1 MKSGVADSL
10 LPLPEATPTGRR
22 LGRGSVALLVGLQ
35 LLLVACVVAGLYFS
49 GQHLRGVV
57 LDHIR
62 SHAQVQA
69 HNLEDSMTQSF
80 NLLDMHL
87 RALVAEHP
95 EIQYAEQGVA
105 PRDLE
110 KALTALQ
117 NKLPYVRS
125 LSVLERSGRVLAST
139 QAANIGQQPALEP
152 LLPHVAPHTP
162 GVLRFG
168 VPWRGRDFADGSPW
182 PSTPGPE
189 ASSHARDAGFFPVTL
204 VLPEA
209 PQWTIVAAINSDYFI
224 NQALNHEAMPALR
237 HQLYTDQGTLLLSTA
252 EDDLPGTVLDGARL
266 AAVLERQVGVA
277 QWPGPRGDAWLVAF
291 RASRNYPWF
300 VQSQASSTQV
310 LQPWR
315 RDMRQLA
322 LLAGL
327 TLVLVLLTTGA
338 LTWRVRRSLQRE
350 EQRLEETRLAA
361 SVFAHSNDF
370 IVITD
375 RQGRIVTVNP
385 AFERGTGFSAAEAA
399 GCLLGQLSPTH
410 PVPAHFDAMWA
421 AMAAEGA
428 WQGEVIDWRKDG
440 TPLTG
445 WLTVNAIRDSAGRV
459 VNYVGVLHDLSRL
472 RADEATIR
480 KLSLAVEQS
489 PTSILITSTAPAIE
503 YANPHFLY
511 TTGYTLAEVLGA
523 NPRLLQSGQTSPAT
537 YQAMWAQL
545 RAGKVWQG
553 EFVNRRKSGA
563 LYTESATIA
572 PLVDDQGQI
581 THYLGI
587 KQDIT
592 AAKEAEKALRLA
604 ASVVANTHE
613 GVMVCDA
620 AQRIIEVNPAFTR
633 ITGYSAAEVL
643 GRKPSL
649 LSSGR
654 RSREQYPAMWQALNQ
669 HGHWQGEFW
678 NRHKDGS
685 LYAAASTINAL
696 RDADGQVTHYVS
708 VFSDIT
714 ERKHQQEQLER
725 LAHFD
730 PLTGL
735 PNRALLADR
744 LQQGLARAQRA
755 RQGLAVCFMDLDG
768 FKAVNDAHGHD
779 AGDDLLAEVARRLQG
794 SIRAGD
800 TAARLGGD
808 EFVLL
813 LGGLHHPRECEDT
826 ARRVLHAVALPIEV
840 EGHTVHVSASMG
852 ISVFPRDGSDAEQ
865 LLRQADQA
873 MYQAKQRGRNRYVL
887 YAPGMAEADPG
898 SA

>member
-1 MKSGVADSL
+1 M
-10 LPLPEATPTGRR
+10 PEATPAGRR

-35 LLLVACVVAGLYFS
+35 LLLVASVLAGLYFS
-49 GQHLRGVV
+49 GQHLRGVA
-57 LDHIR
+57 LDHMR
-62 SHAQVQA
+62 SHAQVQT
-69 HNLEDSMTQSF
+69 HNLEDSLTQSF

-87 RALVAEHP
+87 RALAAEHP

-110 KALTALQ
+110 NALTALQ

-125 LSVLERSGRVLAST
+125 LSVLARSGRVLAST
-139 QAANIGQQPALEP
+139 QAANIGLQPGLEP
-152 LLPHVAPHTP
+152 LLPRVAPHTP

-168 VPWRGRDFADGSPW
+168 APWRGRDFADGSLW
-182 PSTPGPE
+182 PATPGPGE
-189 ASSHARDAGFFPVTL
+189 APDARDAGFFPITL

-224 NQALNHEAMPALR
+224 NQALNHEVVPALR
-237 HQLYTDQGTLLLSTA
+237 HQLYTDDGTLLLSTA
-252 EDDLPGTVLDGARL
+252 EDDLPGTVLDGVRL
-266 AAVLERQVGVA
+266 AAALEHQVGVA
-277 QWPGPRGDAWLVAF
+277 QWPGPRGDTWLVAF

-300 VQSQASSTQV
+300 VQSQASSAQV
-310 LQPWR
+310 LQAWR

-327 TLVLVLLTTGA
+327 SLLLVLLTTGA

-350 EQRLEETRLAA
+350 EQRLEENRLAA
-361 SVFAHSNDF
+361 SVFAHSSDF

-375 RQGRIVTVNP
+375 RQGRIVAVNP

-399 GCLLGQLSPTH
+399 GCLPGHLSPTR
-410 PVPAHFDAMWA
+410 PVPAHFDAMWTA
-421 AMAAEGA
+421 IAAEGA

-489 PTSILITSTAPAIE
+489 PTSIVITSTAPAIE
-503 YANPHFLY
+503 YANPHFFR
-511 TTGYTLAEVLGA
+511 TTGYTPAEVLGA
-523 NPRLLQSGQTSPAT
+523 NPRVLQSGQTSPAT
-537 YQAMWAQL
+537 YQAMWAEL
-545 RAGKVWQG
+545 VAGRVWQG
-553 EFVNRRKSGA
+553 EFVNRRKSGV

-572 PLVDDQGQI
+572 PLVDDQGRI

-620 AQRIIEVNPAFTR
+620 MQRIIEVNPAFTR
-633 ITGYSAAEVL
+633 ITGYPAAEAL

-654 RSREQYPAMWQALNQ
+654 RSREQYPAMWQALHQ

-678 NRHKDGS
+678 NRHKSGS

-708 VFSDIT
+708 VFSDVT

-744 LQQGLARAQRA
+744 LQQALARAQRA

-813 LGGLHHPRECEDT
+813 LGGLRHPRECEDT
-826 ARRVLHAVALPIEV
+826 VRRVLHAVALPIEV
-840 EGHTVHVSASMG
+840 EGHTVHVSGSMG
-852 ISVFPRDGSDAEQ
+852 ITVYPQDGRDAEQ

-887 YAPGMAEADPG
+887 YAPGMAGAGPG
-898 SA
+898 AA

>member
-1 MKSGVADSL
+1 M
-10 LPLPEATPTGRR
+10 
-22 LGRGSVALLVGLQ
+22 
-35 LLLVACVVAGLYFS
+35 
-49 GQHLRGVV
+49 
-57 LDHIR
+57 
-62 SHAQVQA
+62 
-69 HNLEDSMTQSF
+69 
-80 NLLDMHL
+80 
-87 RALVAEHP
+87 
-95 EIQYAEQGVA
+95 
-105 PRDLE
+105 
-110 KALTALQ
+110 
-117 NKLPYVRS
+117 
-125 LSVLERSGRVLAST
+125 
-139 QAANIGQQPALEP
+139 
-152 LLPHVAPHTP
+152 
-162 GVLRFG
+162 
-168 VPWRGRDFADGSPW
+168 
-182 PSTPGPE
+182 
-189 ASSHARDAGFFPVTL
+189 
-204 VLPEA
+204 
-209 PQWTIVAAINSDYFI
+209 
-224 NQALNHEAMPALR
+224 
-237 HQLYTDQGTLLLSTA
+237 
-252 EDDLPGTVLDGARL
+252 
-266 AAVLERQVGVA
+266 
-277 QWPGPRGDAWLVAF
+277 
-291 RASRNYPWF
+291 
-300 VQSQASSTQV
+300 
-310 LQPWR
+310 
-315 RDMRQLA
+315 
-322 LLAGL
+322 
-327 TLVLVLLTTGA
+327 
-338 LTWRVRRSLQRE
+338 
-350 EQRLEETRLAA
+350 
-361 SVFAHSNDF
+361 
-370 IVITD
+370 
-375 RQGRIVTVNP
+375 
-385 AFERGTGFSAAEAA
+385 
-399 GCLLGQLSPTH
+399 
-410 PVPAHFDAMWA
+410 
-421 AMAAEGA
+421 
-428 WQGEVIDWRKDG
+428 
-440 TPLTG
+440 
-445 WLTVNAIRDSAGRV
+445 
-459 VNYVGVLHDLSRL
+459 
-472 RADEATIR
+472 
-480 KLSLAVEQS
+480 
-489 PTSILITSTAPAIE
+489 
-503 YANPHFLY
+503 
-511 TTGYTLAEVLGA
+511 LGA

-654 RSREQYPAMWQALNQ
+654 RSREQDPAMWQALNQ

-768 FKAVNDAHGHD
+768 FKAVNDARGHD

-794 SIRAGD
+794 GIRAGD

-813 LGGLHHPRECEDT
+813 LGGLHHPRDCEDT

-852 ISVFPRDGSDAEQ
+852 ISVFPRDGCEAEQ

-887 YAPGMAEADPG
+887 YAPAMAEAAPG
-898 SA
+898 RV

>member
-1 MKSGVADSL
+1 M
-10 LPLPEATPTGRR
+10 PEATPAGRR

-35 LLLVACVVAGLYFS
+35 LLLVASVLAGLYFS
-49 GQHLRGVV
+49 GQHLRGVA
-57 LDHIR
+57 LDHMR
-62 SHAQVQA
+62 SHAQVQT
-69 HNLEDSMTQSF
+69 HNLEDSLTQSF

-139 QAANIGQQPALEP
+139 QAANIGQQPGLEP
-152 LLPHVAPHTP
+152 LLPRVAPHTP

-168 VPWRGRDFADGSPW
+168 APWRGRDFADGSPW
-182 PSTPGPE
+182 PATPGPGE
-189 ASSHARDAGFFPVTL
+189 VPDARDAGFFPITL

-209 PQWTIVAAINSDYFI
+209 PQWTIVVAINSDYFI
-224 NQALNHEAMPALR
+224 NQALNHEVSPALR
-237 HQLYTDQGTLLLSTA
+237 HQLYADNGTLLLSTA
-252 EDDLPGTVLDGARL
+252 EDDLPGSVLDGARL

-327 TLVLVLLTTGA
+327 TLLLVLLTTGA

-350 EQRLEETRLAA
+350 ERRLEANRLAA
-361 SVFAHSNDF
+361 SVFAHSSDF

-385 AFERGTGFSAAEAA
+385 AFERGTGFSAAEAT
-399 GCLLGQLSPTH
+399 GCLPGHLSPTH

-620 AQRIIEVNPAFTR
+620 MQRIIEVNPAFTR
-633 ITGYSAAEVL
+633 ITGYPASEAL

-654 RSREQYPAMWQALNQ
+654 RSREQYPAMWQALHQ

-678 NRHKDGS
+678 NRHKNGS
-685 LYAAASTINAL
+685 LYAAASAINAL

-708 VFSDIT
+708 VFSDVT

-768 FKAVNDAHGHD
+768 FKAVNDMHGHD

-794 SIRAGD
+794 GIRAGA

-813 LGGLHHPRECEDT
+813 LGGLRHPRECEDT

-840 EGHTVHVSASMG
+840 EGHTVHVTGSMG

-887 YAPGMAEADPG
+887 YAPGMAETGPG
-898 SA
+898 AA

>member
-1 MKSGVADSL
+1 M
-10 LPLPEATPTGRR
+10 PEATPAGRR

-35 LLLVACVVAGLYFS
+35 LLLVASVLAGLYFS
-49 GQHLRGVV
+49 GQHLRGVA
-57 LDHIR
+57 LDHMR
-62 SHAQVQA
+62 SHAQVQT
-69 HNLEDSMTQSF
+69 HNLEDSLTQSF

-87 RALVAEHP
+87 RALVVEHP

-139 QAANIGQQPALEP
+139 QAANIGQQPGLEP
-152 LLPHVAPHTP
+152 LLPRVAPHTP

-168 VPWRGRDFADGSPW
+168 APWRGRDFADGSPW
-182 PSTPGPE
+182 PATPGPGE
-189 ASSHARDAGFFPVTL
+189 VPDARDAGFFPITL

-209 PQWTIVAAINSDYFI
+209 PQWTIVVAINSDYFI
-224 NQALNHEAMPALR
+224 NQALNHEVSPALR
-237 HQLYTDQGTLLLSTA
+237 HQLYADNGTLLLSTA
-252 EDDLPGTVLDGARL
+252 EDDLPGSVLDGARL
-266 AAVLERQVGVA
+266 AAVLEHQVGVA

-310 LQPWR
+310 LQAWR

-327 TLVLVLLTTGA
+327 TLLLVLLTTGA

-350 EQRLEETRLAA
+350 ERRLEANRLAA
-361 SVFAHSNDF
+361 SVFAHSSDF

-385 AFERGTGFSAAEAA
+385 AFERGTGFSAAEAT
-399 GCLLGQLSPTH
+399 GCLPGHLSPTH

-620 AQRIIEVNPAFTR
+620 MQRIIEVNPAFTR
-633 ITGYSAAEVL
+633 ITGYPASEAL

-654 RSREQYPAMWQALNQ
+654 RSREQYPAMWQALHQ

-678 NRHKDGS
+678 NRHKNGS
-685 LYAAASTINAL
+685 LYAAASAINAL

-708 VFSDIT
+708 VFSDVT

-768 FKAVNDAHGHD
+768 FKAVNDMHGHD

-794 SIRAGD
+794 GIRAGD

-813 LGGLHHPRECEDT
+813 LGGLRHPRECEDT

-840 EGHTVHVSASMG
+840 EGHTVHVTGSMG

-887 YAPGMAEADPG
+887 YAPGMAETGPG
-898 SA
+898 AA

>member
-1 MKSGVADSL
+1 
-10 LPLPEATPTGRR
+10 
-22 LGRGSVALLVGLQ
+22 VALLVGLQ
-35 LLLVACVVAGLYFS
+35 LLLVASVLAGLYFS
-49 GQHLRGVV
+49 GQHLRGVA
-57 LDHIR
+57 LDHMR
-62 SHAQVQA
+62 SHAQVQT
-69 HNLEDSMTQSF
+69 HNLEDSLTQSF

-87 RALVAEHP
+87 RALVVEHP

-117 NKLPYVRS
+117 DKLPYVRS

-139 QAANIGQQPALEP
+139 QAANIGQQPGLEP
-152 LLPHVAPHTP
+152 LLPRVAPHTP

-168 VPWRGRDFADGSPW
+168 APWRGRDFADGSPW
-182 PSTPGPE
+182 PATPGPGE
-189 ASSHARDAGFFPVTL
+189 VPDARDAGFFPITL

-209 PQWTIVAAINSDYFI
+209 PQWTIVVAINSDYFI
-224 NQALNHEAMPALR
+224 NQALNHEVSPALR
-237 HQLYTDQGTLLLSTA
+237 HQLYADNGTLLLSTA
-252 EDDLPGTVLDGARL
+252 EDDLPGSVLDGARL

-310 LQPWR
+310 LQAWR

-327 TLVLVLLTTGA
+327 TLLLVLLTTGA

-350 EQRLEETRLAA
+350 ERRLEANRLAA
-361 SVFAHSNDF
+361 SVFAHSSDF

-385 AFERGTGFSAAEAA
+385 AFERGTGFSAAEAT
-399 GCLLGQLSPTH
+399 GCLPGHLSPTH

-620 AQRIIEVNPAFTR
+620 MQRIIEVNPAFTR
-633 ITGYSAAEVL
+633 ITGYPASEAL

-654 RSREQYPAMWQALNQ
+654 RSREQYPAMWQALHQ

-678 NRHKDGS
+678 NRHKNGS
-685 LYAAASTINAL
+685 LYAAASAINAL

-708 VFSDIT
+708 VFSDVT

-768 FKAVNDAHGHD
+768 FKAVNDMHGHD

-794 SIRAGD
+794 GIRAGD

-813 LGGLHHPRECEDT
+813 LGGLRHPRECEDT

-840 EGHTVHVSASMG
+840 EGHTVHVTGSMG

-887 YAPGMAEADPG
+887 YAPGMAETGPG
-898 SA
+898 AA

>member
-1 MKSGVADSL
+1 M
-10 LPLPEATPTGRR
+10 PEATPAGRR

-35 LLLVACVVAGLYFS
+35 LLLVASVLAGLYFS
-49 GQHLRGVV
+49 GQHLRGVA
-57 LDHIR
+57 LDHMR
-62 SHAQVQA
+62 SHAQVQT
-69 HNLEDSMTQSF
+69 HNLEDSLTQSF

-87 RALVAEHP
+87 RALAAEHP

-110 KALTALQ
+110 NALTALQ

-125 LSVLERSGRVLAST
+125 LSVLARSGRVLAST
-139 QAANIGQQPALEP
+139 QAANIGLQPGLEP
-152 LLPHVAPHTP
+152 LLPRVAPHTP

-168 VPWRGRDFADGSPW
+168 APWRGRDFADGSLW
-182 PSTPGPE
+182 PATPGPGE
-189 ASSHARDAGFFPVTL
+189 APDARDAGFFPITL

-224 NQALNHEAMPALR
+224 NQALNHEVVPALR
-237 HQLYTDQGTLLLSTA
+237 HQLYTDDGTLLLSTA
-252 EDDLPGTVLDGARL
+252 EDDLPGTVLDGVRL
-266 AAVLERQVGVA
+266 AAALEHQVGVA
-277 QWPGPRGDAWLVAF
+277 QWPGPRGDTWLVAF

-300 VQSQASSTQV
+300 VQSQASSAQV
-310 LQPWR
+310 LQAWR

-327 TLVLVLLTTGA
+327 SLLLVLLTTGA

-350 EQRLEETRLAA
+350 EQRLEENRLAA
-361 SVFAHSNDF
+361 SVFAHSSDF

-375 RQGRIVTVNP
+375 RQGRIVAVNP

-399 GCLLGQLSPTH
+399 GCLPGHLSPTR
-410 PVPAHFDAMWA
+410 PVPAHFDAMWTA
-421 AMAAEGA
+421 IAAEGA

-620 AQRIIEVNPAFTR
+620 MQRIIEVNPAFTR
-633 ITGYSAAEVL
+633 ITGYPASEAL

-654 RSREQYPAMWQALNQ
+654 RSREQYPAMWQALHQ
-669 HGHWQGEFW
+669 YGHWQGEFW
-678 NRHKDGS
+678 NRHKNGS
-685 LYAAASTINAL
+685 LYAAASAINAL

-708 VFSDIT
+708 VFSDVT

-768 FKAVNDAHGHD
+768 FKAVNDMHGHD

-794 SIRAGD
+794 GIRAGD

-813 LGGLHHPRECEDT
+813 LGGLRHPRECEDT

-840 EGHTVHVSASMG
+840 EGHTVHVTGSMG

-887 YAPGMAEADPG
+887 YAPGMAETGPG
-898 SA
+898 AA

>member
-1 MKSGVADSL
+1 M
-10 LPLPEATPTGRR
+10 
-22 LGRGSVALLVGLQ
+22 
-35 LLLVACVVAGLYFS
+35 
-49 GQHLRGVV
+49 
-57 LDHIR
+57 
-62 SHAQVQA
+62 
-69 HNLEDSMTQSF
+69 
-80 NLLDMHL
+80 
-87 RALVAEHP
+87 
-95 EIQYAEQGVA
+95 
-105 PRDLE
+105 
-110 KALTALQ
+110 
-117 NKLPYVRS
+117 
-125 LSVLERSGRVLAST
+125 
-139 QAANIGQQPALEP
+139 
-152 LLPHVAPHTP
+152 
-162 GVLRFG
+162 
-168 VPWRGRDFADGSPW
+168 
-182 PSTPGPE
+182 
-189 ASSHARDAGFFPVTL
+189 
-204 VLPEA
+204 
-209 PQWTIVAAINSDYFI
+209 
-224 NQALNHEAMPALR
+224 
-237 HQLYTDQGTLLLSTA
+237 
-252 EDDLPGTVLDGARL
+252 
-266 AAVLERQVGVA
+266 
-277 QWPGPRGDAWLVAF
+277 
-291 RASRNYPWF
+291 
-300 VQSQASSTQV
+300 
-310 LQPWR
+310 
-315 RDMRQLA
+315 
-322 LLAGL
+322 
-327 TLVLVLLTTGA
+327 
-338 LTWRVRRSLQRE
+338 
-350 EQRLEETRLAA
+350 
-361 SVFAHSNDF
+361 FAHSNDF

-375 RQGRIVTVNP
+375 RQGHIVTVNP
-385 AFERGTGFSAAEAA
+385 AFERGTGFSAAEAT
-399 GCLLGQLSPTH
+399 GCLPGHLSPSH

-421 AMAAEGA
+421 AMATEGA

-852 ISVFPRDGSDAEQ
+852 ISVFPRDGCEAEQ

-887 YAPGMAEADPG
+887 YAPGMADADPG